1 MIDGLRALD
10 GGNGNIPAENEATD
24 KLRMS
29 ILATMIA
36 LGL

>member
-10 GGNGNIPAENEATD
+10 GGNGNVPAKNEATD

-29 ILATMIA
+29 ILATMLA